1 MGAMSP
7 SAPQVGR
14 PRCEESRA
22 RILAATNALLE
33 TTSWSALA
41 VETIAARAKVGKQT
55 IYKWW
60 GGKSALVMEAAL
72 TNLEVQVFADDTGDA
87 RRDVLSF
94 LKRSSKT
101 LRDTATGRTLAALI
115 AEAQNDATFAR
126 AFREQFQ
133 NVRRE
138 ALRSVL
144 QRGITRGEI
153 IEDLD
158 VELFIDTVFGAF
170 WYRLLS
176 NRAPINEKFAEQL
189 VGMLWPSLRAKGR
202 G

>member
-1 MGAMSP
+1 MSP

-33 TTSWSALA
+33 TTSWSTLA
-41 VETIAARAKVGKQT
+41 IETIAARARVGKQT

-72 TNLEVQVFADDTGDA
+72 TSLEIEVFADDTGNA
-87 RRDVLSF
+87 KRDLLSF
-94 LKRSSKT
+94 LKRSSKL

-115 AEAQNDATFAR
+115 AEAQNDPAFLQM
-126 AFREQFQ
+126 FREQFQ

-144 QRGITRGEI
+144 KRGIARGELL
-153 IEDLD
+153 EDLD
-158 VELFIDTVFGAF
+158 VELFIDAVFGAF
-170 WYRLLS
+170 WYRLLTG
-176 NRAPINEKFAEQL
+176 RAAINERFAEQL
-189 VGMLWPSLRAKGR
+189 VEMMWPAIRAKGR
-202 G
+202 A